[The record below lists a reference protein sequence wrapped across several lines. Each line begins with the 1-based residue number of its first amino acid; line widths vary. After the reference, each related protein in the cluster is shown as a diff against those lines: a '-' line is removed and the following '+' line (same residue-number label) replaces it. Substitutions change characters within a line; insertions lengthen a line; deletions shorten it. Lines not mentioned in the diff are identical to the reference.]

1 MSRPRA
7 APDMMYP
14 SLWLGLDRGKLA
26 QTDNRSWTPNKATN
40 ATRLDFSKQRW
51 EGREREKKKK
61 AKREVSIWKT
71 LSARVFSEHFFF
83 FLLLVIIFNIK
94 SY

>member
-51 EGREREKKKK
+51 EGRERKKKK
-61 AKREVSIWKT
+61 SEEGGLYLENTICPC
-71 LSARVFSEHFFF
+71 VF
-83 FLLLVIIFNIK
+83 
-94 SY
+94 